1 MEIMNK
7 MAPLIAIIGSSKTGK
22 TTLIEK
28 LIGIFKEM
36 GYRVGTVKHH
46 RGNFDFDLEGKD
58 SWRHRQAGADV
69 VVMSSPSQ
77 LAFIQKQQEDASLKK
92 IQQMLGNKV
101 DIILAEGF
109 KNSPYPKIEVYRHK
123 DTGHDPLASRVEGV
137 IGIVTD
143 EAIST
148 DLPVFRWSEIDKLGA
163 FLKGFLQQK

>member
-1 MEIMNK
+1 
-7 MAPLIAIIGSSKTGK
+7 MASLVVAIIGRTKTGK
-22 TTLIEK
+22 TTLIER
-28 LIGIFKEM
+28 LIKIFKEM

-77 LAFIQKQQEDASLKK
+77 LAFIQKQQEDASLKE

-109 KNSPYPKIEVYRHK
+109 KNSFYPKIEVYRHK
-123 DTGHDPLASRVEGV
+123 ENEHDLLASRVEGV
-137 IGIVTD
+137 VGIVTD
-143 EAIST
+143 ETIST
-148 DLPVFRWSEIDKLGA
+148 DLPIFRWSEIDKLA
-163 FLKGFLQQK
+163 EFLKGFLQQK